1 MSSRMRAGAQSPRF
15 TMSGAAV
22 TDPRLSPQLGGKL
35 PPGRMGFKALTL
47 GMIGLLS
54 VFGSAGSTCGKSTA
68 EDATKEKPA
77 PEVNLE
83 GVDTS
88 SLTPREKKEWGQYV
102 SEFLSP
108 CQSVPVPISQ
118 CVQEKRACSKCLP
131 AAKYV
136 LRGVKD
142 GMTRDQIEKSYKGR
156 FDPSG
161 VKNVPI
167 DGSPV
172 KGPDNAPITIVEFA
186 DFECPHCGEV
196 APLLDKLQEQ
206 HKNDVRMV
214 FKFYPLPGHPHADIA
229 ARAAIAAMNQ
239 GKFWEMHHT
248 LFANQRHLEQTDLD
262 SYAKDLGLEVSRFHA
277 DMQAAATA
285 DRIAKDHKLGEDL
298 QIQGT
303 PTIFINGRMF
313 DGRQD
318 LNEWIALEE
327 QNIGTSGPTAS
338 GVPAA
343 ALASGPASGGSA
355 APPSTA
361 DAGKPASDA
370 GAKK

>member
-1 MSSRMRAGAQSPRF
+1 MRAGAQSPCFATARAF
-15 TMSGAAV
+15 VA
-22 TDPRLSPQLGGKL
+22 DPRLSLRLGGKL
-35 PPGRMGFKALTL
+35 PPGRMGFKALTF

-54 VFGSAGSTCGKSTA
+54 VSGSTCGKSTA

-88 SLTPREKKEWGQYV
+88 ALTPREKKEWGQYV

-108 CQSVPVPISQ
+108 CQNVPVPISQ

-172 KGPDNAPITIVEFA
+172 KGPDGAPITIVEFA

-214 FKFYPLPGHPHADIA
+214 YKFYPLPGHPHADIA

-239 GKFWEMHHT
+239 GKFWEMHHM
-248 LFANQRHLEQTDLD
+248 LFTNQRHLEQTDLD

-318 LNEWIALEE
+318 LNEWIALE
-327 QNIGTSGPTAS
+327 QQTIGTSAPVAS
-338 GVPAA
+338 G
-343 ALASGPASGGSA
+343 S
-355 APPSTA
+355 A
-361 DAGKPASDA
+361 DAGKPTSTPDA